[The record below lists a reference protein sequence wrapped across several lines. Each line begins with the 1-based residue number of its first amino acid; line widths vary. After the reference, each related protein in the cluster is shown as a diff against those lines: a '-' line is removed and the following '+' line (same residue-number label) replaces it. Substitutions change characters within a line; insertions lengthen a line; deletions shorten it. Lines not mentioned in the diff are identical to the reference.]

1 MATLADSFL
10 ADFESS
16 GEEESEQENEENE
29 GDEVVFEEPEVNEDD
44 DVNDIDDIDDL
55 DAQIDDVDEI
65 DQIAEGNENATT
77 GINAITSLLSDNKL
91 TSHITT
97 IDDLLGLTEAEDELM
112 GENKDGEEAIP
123 QQKALMDNSVEYD
136 LIVTSNELAGVI
148 DNEIATIHKFVRD
161 VYATKLQE
169 LEQLVPNP
177 LDYAACVKIIGNETD
192 ISLVEADLIN
202 VVPQTTILTIS
213 VTATTTTGK
222 PLPEDELQKCFD
234 GCDAIIELEK
244 HKSKIYAFVE
254 SRMSLIAPN
263 TSTLIGP
270 EIAARLMAIAGGLT
284 ELSKIPSCNLQV
296 LGARRTQLQGLA
308 RTSHAFHMGLLAST
322 HLMMTVPGDLRQK
335 CLKVLAA
342 KCTLCLRADS
352 FKEQKE
358 GTLGEK
364 FFQEIV
370 KKIEKWQEPPAA

>member
-1 MATLADSFL
+1 M
-10 ADFESS
+10 
-16 GEEESEQENEENE
+16 
-29 GDEVVFEEPEVNEDD
+29 
-44 DVNDIDDIDDL
+44 
-55 DAQIDDVDEI
+55 DEI

-77 GINAITSLLSDNKL
+77 GVNAITSLLSDNKL

-234 GCDAIIELEK
+234 GQFI
-244 HKSKIYAFVE
+244 
-254 SRMSLIAPN
+254 
-263 TSTLIGP
+263 
-270 EIAARLMAIAGGLT
+270 
-284 ELSKIPSCNLQV
+284 
-296 LGARRTQLQGLA
+296 
-308 RTSHAFHMGLLAST
+308 
-322 HLMMTVPGDLRQK
+322 
-335 CLKVLAA
+335 
-342 KCTLCLRADS
+342 
-352 FKEQKE
+352 
-358 GTLGEK
+358 
-364 FFQEIV
+364 
-370 KKIEKWQEPPAA
+370 